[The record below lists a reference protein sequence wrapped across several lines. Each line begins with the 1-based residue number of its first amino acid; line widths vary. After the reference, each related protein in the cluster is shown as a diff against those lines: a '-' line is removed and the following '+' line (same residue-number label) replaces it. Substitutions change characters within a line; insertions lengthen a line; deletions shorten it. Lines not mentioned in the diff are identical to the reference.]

1 MLQYLVSHMS
11 YGVIVLVL
19 VITGSGIP
27 VPEEVVV
34 ILAAVASRADQLE
47 PWAAFAACVVG
58 SLGGDC
64 LMYFI
69 GYHFGHGVLRD
80 HPLISRHLTT
90 EREQRIE
97 RMISQYGFR
106 VYFLARFLVGI
117 RSPVF
122 LTAGI
127 LRVPFRRFLLVD
139 LVSATAVI
147 SLFFG
152 LGYYFAENIMSWLKW
167 IRRAEVA
174 LSIAVAVGVAALVV
188 YIWRRRKN
196 RWQRVMNRRLAR
208 KNRLGNGPPTA
219 APLSDALPSGGE
231 PQGVLPQSPLNGAA
245 AATTTEPTHSA

>member
-1 MLQYLVSHMS
+1 MLQYLISHMS

-47 PWAAFAACVVG
+47 PWAAFASCVVG

-64 LMYFI
+64 LMYLI
-69 GYHFGHGVLRD
+69 GYHFGHSVIRD
-80 HPLISRHLTT
+80 HPLISRHLNQ
-90 EREQRIE
+90 EREQAIE
-97 RMISQYGFR
+97 RMINQYGFR

-127 LRVPFRRFLLVD
+127 LRIPFRRFMLVD
-139 LVSATAVI
+139 MISATSVI

-174 LSIAVAVGVAALVV
+174 LSLTVAIGVAALVIYV
-188 YIWRRRKN
+188 WRRRKN
-196 RWQRVMNRRLAR
+196 RWQRVMTRRRAR
-208 KNRLGNGPPTA
+208 RARNGQPA
-219 APLSDALPSGGE
+219 APAAGADNAPTLE
-231 PQGVLPQSPLNGAA
+231 PQAAVPQAPLGGPATGSAPTGA
-245 AATTTEPTHSA
+245 PTHTT

>member
-1 MLQYLVSHMS
+1 MLQYLISHMS
-11 YGVIVLVL
+11 YGLIVLVL

-47 PWAAFAACVVG
+47 PWAAFASCVLG

-64 LMYFI
+64 LMYAI
-69 GYHFGHGVLRD
+69 GYHFGHSVLRD
-80 HPLISRHLTT
+80 HPLISRHLNP
-90 EREQRIE
+90 EREAKIE
-97 RMISQYGFR
+97 RMITQYGFR

-152 LGYYFAENIMSWLKW
+152 LGYYFAENIMNWLKW
-167 IRRAEVA
+167 IRRVEVA
-174 LSIAVAVGVAALVV
+174 LSLAVAIGVAALVI
-188 YIWRRRKN
+188 YLWRRRQN
-196 RWQRVMNRRLAR
+196 RWQRLVLRRKQRRDRNGQTGAASAVPGLDDLPQKLAAT
-208 KNRLGNGPPTA
+208 PSVAEATA
-219 APLSDALPSGGE
+219 AGDVASGASS
-231 PQGVLPQSPLNGAA
+231 V
-245 AATTTEPTHSA
+245 H

>member
-1 MLQYLVSHMS
+1 MLQYLISHMS
-11 YGVIVLVL
+11 YGVIVFVL

-34 ILAAVASRADQLE
+34 ILAAVASRAGQLE
-47 PWAAFAACVVG
+47 PWAAFAACVIG
-58 SLGGDC
+58 SMGGDC

-69 GYHFGHGVLRD
+69 GYRFGHSVLRD
-80 HPLISRHLTT
+80 HPLISRHLTS
-90 EREQRIE
+90 EREERIE
-97 RMISQYGFR
+97 RMIRQYGFR

-127 LRVPFRRFLLVD
+127 LRVPFRRFLVVD
-139 LVSATAVI
+139 LISATAVI

-174 LSIAVAVGVAALVV
+174 LSIAVVIGVGAGVD
-188 YIWRRRKN
+188 
-196 RWQRVMNRRLAR
+196 
-208 KNRLGNGPPTA
+208 TA
-219 APLSDALPSGGE
+219 DDIE
-231 PQGVLPQSPLNGAA
+231 
-245 AATTTEPTHSA
+245 